1 MSSSFEFLGS
11 LSFGQYIPRASWFHK
26 RDPRARLLALIS
38 LFIGLIFSSRL
49 WSLGV
54 GLGIVLLIF
63 ALAKLPLK
71 PAWRAIR
78 RSIIFI
84 LLLALLQVFFY
95 RAGETGTVVWTIFGF
110 PITEAALLSA
120 SMLVTKFIVLILLI
134 NAIVMS
140 LSTSQITT
148 ALFYLLKPFEKIG
161 FPVNDLTMVVQ
172 VTLRF
177 LPIIAQTAEKTA
189 KAQASR
195 GGDWE
200 QKGFNPIRQAK
211 RVVPLIVPLIVG
223 SLKRAETMALAMESR
238 GFNAAEA
245 RSSYYELHFGAE
257 DAILLA
263 AGILAGAFLAMP
275 GWIV

>member
-1 MSSSFEFLGS
+1 
-11 LSFGQYIPRASWFHK
+11 
-26 RDPRARLLALIS
+26 
-38 LFIGLIFSSRL
+38 
-49 WSLGV
+49 
-54 GLGIVLLIF
+54 LGIVLLIF

-71 PAWRAIR
+71 PAWRSIR

-95 RAGETGTVVWTIFGF
+95 RAGETGTVVWTVFGF

-177 LPIIAQTAEKTA
+177 LPIIAQTAEKQPKRRLRA
-189 KAQASR
+189 VEIGSKKASTPFVR
-195 GGDWE
+195 P
-200 QKGFNPIRQAK
+200 NVLCP
-211 RVVPLIVPLIVG
+211 
-223 SLKRAETMALAMESR
+223 
-238 GFNAAEA
+238 
-245 RSSYYELHFGAE
+245 
-257 DAILLA
+257 
-263 AGILAGAFLAMP
+263 
-275 GWIV
+275 